1 MAIYCIDPTTD
12 RRWGEFLARH
22 PRASV
27 FHTVAWLKALRRT
40 YGYKSVVYTTS
51 APGEDLQNGVVF
63 CLIDSWL
70 TGRRLV
76 SLPFSDHCEPL
87 VDSTSDLQDLLTFLQ
102 RQFAEENWRYV
113 EMRPLNALSG
123 TSASFRQGEKF
134 CFHQLDLTPNLDTIF
149 RSFHKDSTQ
158 RKIRRA
164 EREGLEQEEGHSE
177 SLLDIFY
184 RLQMLTRRRHRLPP
198 QPKSW
203 FRNLIDCFGEALKIR
218 VALKD
223 GQPAASILTLC
234 YKDTLVYKYGCSDSR
249 FNNLGGMHLLLWR
262 SIQDAKERGLRTFDL
277 GRSDL
282 DNSGLITF
290 KDRWDANQSILTYV
304 RFPTELFQRG
314 GTDWKLRIVKRVF
327 AHAPDTFLS
336 AVGNIL
342 YKHIG

>member
-1 MAIYCIDPTTD
+1 MVIYCIDPTTD
-12 RRWGEFLARH
+12 PRWGDFLARH

-40 YGYKSVVYTTS
+40 YGYKSVANTTS
-51 APGEDLQNGVVF
+51 APGEDLQNGAVF
-63 CLIDSWL
+63 CHIDSWL

-87 VDSTSDLQDLLTFLQ
+87 VDNASDLHDLLAFLQ
-102 RQFAEENWRYV
+102 RQFVEENCRYI
-113 EMRPLNALSG
+113 EMRPLSALSG
-123 TSASFRQGEKF
+123 TSAIFRQGEKF
-134 CFHQLDLTPNLDTIF
+134 CFHQIDLTPSLGNIF

-164 EREGLEQEEGHSE
+164 EREGLKQVEGHSE

-184 RLQMLTRRRHRLPP
+184 RLQMLTRRRHQLPP

-262 SIQDAKERGLRTFDL
+262 AIQDAKERGLRTFD
-277 GRSDL
+277 S
-282 DNSGLITF
+282 
-290 KDRWDANQSILTYV
+290 
-304 RFPTELFQRG
+304 
-314 GTDWKLRIVKRVF
+314 
-327 AHAPDTFLS
+327 FLS

-342 YKHIG
+342 YRHIG

>member
-1 MAIYCIDPTTD
+1 MVIYCIDPGTD
-12 RRWGEFLARH
+12 ARWGEFLSRH

-51 APGEDLQNGVVF
+51 TPGEDLQNGAVF
-63 CLIDSWL
+63 CHINSWL

-87 VDSTSDLQDLLTFLQ
+87 VDNASDLQDLFAFLQ
-102 RQFAEENWRYV
+102 RQFVEQNCRYV

-123 TSASFRQGEKF
+123 TSAIFRQGEKF
-134 CFHQLDLTPNLDTIF
+134 CFNQMDLTPSLDTIF

-164 EREGLEQEEGHSE
+164 EREGLKQVEGHSE

-184 RLQMLTRRRHRLPP
+184 RLQMLTRRRHQLPP

-262 SIQDAKERGLRTFDL
+262 AIQDAKERGLRTFDL

-290 KDRWDANQSILTYV
+290 KDRWGANQSILTYV
-304 RFPTELFQRG
+304 RFPTELFQQG
-314 GTDWKLRIVKRVF
+314 GTDWKLRILKRVF
-327 AHAPDTFLS
+327 AHAPDSFLS

-342 YKHIG
+342 YRHIG

>member
-1 MAIYCIDPTTD
+1 MVIYCIDPGTD
-12 RRWGEFLARH
+12 ARWGEFLSRH

-51 APGEDLQNGVVF
+51 TPGEDLQNGAVF
-63 CLIDSWL
+63 CHINSWL

-87 VDSTSDLQDLLTFLQ
+87 VDNASDLQDLFAFLQ
-102 RQFAEENWRYV
+102 RQFVEQNCRYV

-123 TSASFRQGEKF
+123 TSAIFRQGEKF
-134 CFHQLDLTPNLDTIF
+134 CFHQIDLTPSLGNIF

-164 EREGLEQEEGHSE
+164 EREGLKQVEGHSE

-184 RLQMLTRRRHRLPP
+184 RLQMLTRRRHQLPP

-262 SIQDAKERGLRTFDL
+262 AIQDAKERGLRTFDL

-290 KDRWDANQSILTYV
+290 KDRWGANQSILTYV
-304 RFPTELFQRG
+304 RFPTELFQQG
-314 GTDWKLRIVKRVF
+314 GTDWKLRILKRVF
-327 AHAPDTFLS
+327 AHAPDSFLS

-342 YKHIG
+342 YRHIG